1 MHIKIQG
8 GGEGKYSNAGSCS
21 SLISYLEHEDLER
34 QTQGTE
40 LEYFFSHSDDNV
52 NSDEIIN
59 MIDNNKQ
66 KLCRDEA
73 KFFVL
78 TFSPSDKEL
87 NFLGSSEKERSEKIK
102 DFVRNGLMEKYAEN
116 FNKNLTAKDIMY
128 FGKIHHERNNKTNKI
143 DLHCHI
149 VVSRK
154 TMNGKIKISPKT
166 NHKNTTS
173 GAVKGGFVRT
183 DFYKRSEKAF
193 DSMFIFP
200 RLLEETFEYKNR
212 MKKAKVKEII
222 ELENEKFLKNN
233 ENEKQLQKMI
243 SDCKRLGFTNEKIS
257 LLLKGKSIFLEKGE
271 HNIKDIDKKDFIKI
285 GIVDG
290 KFELLLNDK
299 VIKNLNQIIVNEL
312 KEEKAK
318 NMKIR

>member
-87 NFLGSSEKERSEKIK
+87 NFLGSSE
-102 DFVRNGLMEKYAEN
+102 
-116 FNKNLTAKDIMY
+116 
-128 FGKIHHERNNKTNKI
+128 
-143 DLHCHI
+143 
-149 VVSRK
+149 
-154 TMNGKIKISPKT
+154 
-166 NHKNTTS
+166 
-173 GAVKGGFVRT
+173 
-183 DFYKRSEKAF
+183 
-193 DSMFIFP
+193 
-200 RLLEETFEYKNR
+200 
-212 MKKAKVKEII
+212 
-222 ELENEKFLKNN
+222 
-233 ENEKQLQKMI
+233 
-243 SDCKRLGFTNEKIS
+243 
-257 LLLKGKSIFLEKGE
+257 
-271 HNIKDIDKKDFIKI
+271 
-285 GIVDG
+285 
-290 KFELLLNDK
+290 
-299 VIKNLNQIIVNEL
+299 
-312 KEEKAK
+312 
-318 NMKIR
+318 